1 MPMKTIGEVNITY
14 ENLLKEIKAIS
25 EAVKEN
31 TKITQEVLVQAT
43 RTNGRATELE
53 RINKEEVMPL
63 INDYK
68 ENRARIR
75 GAISLGA
82 IVGTAILAG
91 MGMLG
96 KLYLDKVKKDV
107 TLDTSQQ
114 VMQELERNYPITI
127 TK

>member
-1 MPMKTIGEVNITY
+1 MKTIGEVNITY

-114 VMQELERNYPITI
+114 VMQELERNYSITI